1 MADQSYQNHAQ
12 LVKPFHFFLLPVSFL
27 TLIGAFINLY
37 RAWDHGTGRLSAA
50 LIASMALL
58 IVMAATFGRIFAL
71 KAQDRLIRSEESFRH
86 YLLTG
91 KPLDPR
97 ITVDQAIG
105 LRFAPDEEF
114 LPLCERAARES
125 LSRKDI
131 KQNIK
136 TWRVDPY
143 RV

>member
-1 MADQSYQNHAQ
+1 MAEQSYQNHAQ

-27 TLIGAFINLY
+27 TFIGSMVNLY
-37 RAWDHGTGRLSAA
+37 RALDHGTGRLSAGLIGA
-50 LIASMALL
+50 LALL
-58 IVMAATFGRIFAL
+58 MMMAAVFGRVFAL
-71 KAQDRLIRSEESFRH
+71 KAQDRLIRTEENLRH

-105 LRFAPDEEF
+105 LRFAPDGEF
-114 LPLCERAARES
+114 LPLCERAAREN

-131 KQNIK
+131 KQAIK
-136 TWRVDPY
+136 VWRVDAY